1 LGKIK
6 KKFWVFIPARSGSKG
21 LKNKNIIKLKSHPLI
36 GHTILLAKKINHCEK
51 ICFSTDSKL
60 YLKKANEY
68 KINETYIR
76 PKKLSKDLIED
87 KQVLIDYFKKIK
99 KTDRLPYA
107 VIFLRVTSPI
117 RNIKFVNIAV
127 KKFLRL
133 KKYDSLCSVKQ
144 LKTYPQKYVE
154 IKNKRLVSLIGLK
167 TIDETNVPRQTLGP
181 VYKRNGHVEIFKTSN
196 LFKYKN
202 IYGSKS
208 YPLIDI
214 TKTIDIDTSKDLSKA
229 KKML

>member
-1 LGKIK
+1 M
-6 KKFWVFIPARSGSKG
+6 FIPARSGSKG

-99 KTDRLPYA
+99 KKI
-107 VIFLRVTSPI
+107 VSH
-117 RNIKFVNIAV
+117 
-127 KKFLRL
+127 L
-133 KKYDSLCSVKQ
+133 KIDVP
-144 LKTYPQKYVE
+144 TYS
-154 IKNKRLVSLIGLK
+154 KNKLPKNLKLIPI
-167 TIDETNVPRQTLGP
+167 TTP
-181 VYKRNGHVEIFKTSN
+181 
-196 LFKYKN
+196 
-202 IYGSKS
+202 GSRFIK
-208 YPLIDI
+208 
-214 TKTIDIDTSKDLSKA
+214 
-229 KKML
+229 